1 MRYTATCTLT
11 LSAILKLISAKSEE
25 FGLVAIRSGSA
36 LQYAGVYAKNGT
48 LYFGYQGNSS
58 LSAVVT
64 DCGLLQL
71 SDNSFATVSNGG
83 ILNEGDQFNAS
94 SGFSIAG
101 GHLIYNGLDGFYAI
115 PEDTNYLVSV
125 EGTGNAIGVAI
136 RAQGTSGQPVADYY
150 PNKHNCTYP
159 KKNVT
164 TTTYTSVSTSSKSH
178 QTSQSLTTSHLV
190 LVANEGGAI
199 NMGITF
205 GVGAVAAAV
214 ALLI

>member
-11 LSAILKLISAKSEE
+11 LSALLKLITAKSEE

-71 SDNSFATVSNGG
+71 SDDSFATVSNTG
-83 ILNEGDQFNAS
+83 ILDEGDQYNAS
-94 SGFSIAG
+94 SGFSIMG
-101 GHLIYNGLDGFYAI
+101 GHLIYNGMDGFYAI
-115 PEDTNYLVSV
+115 PEETNYLVSV
-125 EGTGNAIGVAI
+125 DGTDSAIGVAI

-164 TTTYTSVSTSSKSH
+164 TITYTSCSTS
-178 QTSQSLTTSHLV
+178 TSQETSHSMTTSHLV
-190 LVANEGGAI
+190 MIANEAGAI
-199 NMGITF
+199 NMGNSF
-205 GVGAVAAAV
+205 GFGAVAAAV